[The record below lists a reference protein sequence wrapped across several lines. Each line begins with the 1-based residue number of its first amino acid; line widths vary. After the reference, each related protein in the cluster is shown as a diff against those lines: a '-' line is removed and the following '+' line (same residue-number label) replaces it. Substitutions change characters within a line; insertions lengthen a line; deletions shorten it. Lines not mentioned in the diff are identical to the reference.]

1 MAAMLIYVT
10 TGSEEEALRIG
21 RAVVEERLA
30 ACANILPRITSIFH
44 WDGTLQQEDEAVLIL
59 KTPEDRVDAVVAR
72 IKAVHSYSCPCI
84 VTLPVTGGN
93 AAFLNWIEAETMPR

>member
-10 TGSEEEALRIG
+10 TSSEEEALRIG

-44 WDGTLQQEDEAVLIL
+44 WDGTLQQENEAVLIL
-59 KTPEDRVDAVVAR
+59 KTPEERVDAVVAR

-93 AAFLNWIEAETMPR
+93 AAFLNWIEAETRPR

>member
-30 ACANILPRITSIFH
+30 ACANIFPRITSIFH
-44 WDGTLQQEDEAVLIL
+44 WDGTLQQENEAVLIL
-59 KTPEDRVDAVVAR
+59 KTPEERVDAVVAR